1 MRCLSD
7 KRSLHSEKSP
17 GRKSGEIYLTVRDAR
32 SNFVPRESGG
42 EKRMEAFHFF
52 AKLDQTLLLGLRATT
67 IQELLTGIRSVP
79 DASIYFHTHR
89 FLQQHHFLSPEP
101 PNDFA
106 YWVTNVMGD
115 DALAELLWSVDPV
128 RFDGISGLRE
138 KLIGVLE
145 SYLDSTERRIECAA
159 GEEFYFM
166 ACKTFVLPT
175 GHSARTLGEF
185 AELVG
190 KVSINSVYFHVFD
203 AKMRLKSGENDF
215 SRWFRDQGKTALA
228 NETRRLDPYS
238 YTLEG
243 LRRQIVALV
252 KKYDSH

>member
-1 MRCLSD
+1 
-7 KRSLHSEKSP
+7 
-17 GRKSGEIYLTVRDAR
+17 
-32 SNFVPRESGG
+32 
-42 EKRMEAFHFF
+42 MEAFHFF

-215 SRWFRDQGKTALA
+215 SRWFRDQGQTALA